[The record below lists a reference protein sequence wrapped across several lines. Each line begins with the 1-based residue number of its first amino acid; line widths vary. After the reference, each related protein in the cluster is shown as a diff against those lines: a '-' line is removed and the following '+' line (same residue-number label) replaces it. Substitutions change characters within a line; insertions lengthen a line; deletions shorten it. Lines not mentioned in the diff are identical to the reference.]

1 MDSLFYVE
9 IMIKFQIQKRVVILY
24 FTVTLTHKYVQS
36 GQVSWFERLRTLF
49 ILRCFNRLLKETK
62 SANMNIFRKIFFSF

>member
-36 GQVSWFERLRTLF
+36 GQVSWF
-49 ILRCFNRLLKETK
+49 
-62 SANMNIFRKIFFSF
+62 